1 MTKVLPM
8 HFTAF
13 LSYHRTNFS
22 HDCGIYI
29 YSFPELFPLENR
41 KGEKKRTRLS
51 TFAFMLY
58 PRFAPNKRVDEQL
71 SWIYIGP
78 QKLLGRFLKDNMA
91 TATTAPA
98 DVIDQSNGRTR
109 GKFSTGRRFQSFPR
123 AFMFPFGVVLWL
135 SLQICLFSLRS
146 RHQSLTSRRR
156 GEAFCQ
162 TLELPKSHTS
172 SSLSNADV
180 LRSSSPKNVCV
191 GGYTS
196 RGKQPLLKKVEKQT
210 TVWRKWTGLAYCL
223 FKPLPLLSE

>member
-71 SWIYIGP
+71 RWIFIGP

-91 TATTAPA
+91 TATKVPA

-109 GKFSTGRRFQSFPR
+109 ANSAPDVGFSPFHALSCSHSALCYNYLCKFAYFLSAPVLDEQAARRS
-123 AFMFPFGVVLWL
+123 
-135 SLQICLFSLRS
+135 
-146 RHQSLTSRRR
+146 
-156 GEAFCQ
+156 FCQ
-162 TLELPKSHTS
+162 KLELPKSHTS